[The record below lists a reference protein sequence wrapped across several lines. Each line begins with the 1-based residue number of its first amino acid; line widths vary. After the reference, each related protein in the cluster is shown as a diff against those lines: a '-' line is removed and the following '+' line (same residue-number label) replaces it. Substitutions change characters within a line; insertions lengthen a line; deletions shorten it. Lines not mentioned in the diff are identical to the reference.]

1 MIFDK
6 KNSFIKDFL
15 FRVTLFEDPAYHSL
29 IEKIMTNR
37 SGLLKEFEKADTN
50 KTDHLT
56 LTIWAEIMSDV
67 LQIDLPW
74 LILRAKLVQEDEK
87 GVLYRTMF
95 DDYILDNSKFQ
106 MVRTLLFFFIQY
118 SIVSA

>member
-37 SGLLKEFEKADTN
+37 SGLLKEFEKADAN

-106 MVRTLLFFFIQY
+106 MVRTLLFYHSVFHCL
-118 SIVSA
+118 